1 MIKVIAKGYIK
12 SGEVDKFKEVATEL
26 VKESRKEEEN
36 ISYGLYQDANND
48 KILTFIEEWQD
59 QAALDKHM
67 KTPHFVNSM
76 SVLAKFQ
83 EKDMDINIYNSCI

>member
-12 SGEVDKFKEVATEL
+12 LGEVDKFKEIASVL

-36 ISYGLYQDANND
+36 ISYGLYQDANNEQ
-48 KILTFIEEWQD
+48 ILTFIEEWKD
-59 QAALDKHM
+59 QSALDKHM
-67 KTPHFVNSM
+67 KTSHFVDSM
-76 SVLAKFQ
+76 AKLSKFQ

>member
-12 SGEVDKFKEVATEL
+12 SGEANKFKEIASEL

-36 ISYGLYQDANND
+36 ISYGLYQDANNEQ
-48 KILTFIEEWQD
+48 ILTFIEEWKD

-67 KTPHFVNSM
+67 KTSHFVNAM
-76 SVLAKFQ
+76 GELAKLQ